1 MSRLLLERHVFQLN
15 FYLIF
20 LFKDFSNFL
29 LSASY
34 FSNLTSWKQQT
45 LKTLKCFLI
54 NHVLKE
60 YIKILLSSNV
70 SHEITKN
77 VRN

>member
-20 LFKDFSNFL
+20 LFKDF
-29 LSASY
+29 
-34 FSNLTSWKQQT
+34 
-45 LKTLKCFLI
+45 
-54 NHVLKE
+54 E